1 MLAMK
6 NGKITN
12 DKRVVCLDSSDTKI
26 LINGE
31 EIN

>member
-1 MLAMK
+1 MLVMK

-12 DKRVVCLDSSDTKI
+12 DKRVVWLHSSDTKI